1 MHVLIN
7 DVVRS
12 SFIRYARFLKVKH
25 RWVYWLAFCQSLI
38 DLQAA
43 NRSPR
48 GWIIYGTRIA
58 GPTPCSPRS
67 QVGRSKMSCRVKG
80 ALLASGL
87 RQRLTT
93 PHDMST
99 RAATTKKRKNRQIR
113 IRGLEPLTKPLD
125 HNTGASAHSAMRTT
139 EPGACIQVYIQSYSR
154 RTNHKTPK
162 NGIFQTEFRRNSG
175 PKCPRSGR
183 VSFLS
188 SKSRRSVRLPYK
200 IHTTARKTLHS
211 KL

>member
-99 RAATTKKRKNRQIR
+99 RAATTKKRKKQTNQNSRTRTAHETTGPQNRR
-113 IRGLEPLTKPLD
+113 LGPLGYADDGTGGLHTGLHTILFQKNKPQ
-125 HNTGASAHSAMRTT
+125 NSKKRNF
-139 EPGACIQVYIQSYSR
+139 P
-154 RTNHKTPK
+154 
-162 NGIFQTEFRRNSG
+162 NGI
-175 PKCPRSGR
+175 P
-183 VSFLS
+183 
-188 SKSRRSVRLPYK
+188 
-200 IHTTARKTLHS
+200 A
-211 KL
+211 KLRPQVP